1 MSSSVPLNAYN
12 FETLELMR
20 QDMDKWEE
28 ELIRYRCERL
38 SNTRSPGQ
46 KAPTQAC
53 TDVQTYLVEID
64 FERLKDKDEREY
76 LSSLPTAFRL
86 EAEQVDRLRAA
97 ANRLLHE
104 SAEFQLLAADLNKQ

>member
-1 MSSSVPLNAYN
+1 M
-12 FETLELMR
+12 
-20 QDMDKWEE
+20 
-28 ELIRYRCERL
+28 

-97 ANRLLHE
+97 AKRLLHE